1 MPNRRIQES
10 ETIEFKSQLDANCT
24 KAVVAFLN
32 SSKGGTLYI
41 GVDDFGK
48 ALNNIDNID
57 TFTAAVANKLADSIE
72 PSIAGLCS
80 IESYL
85 WEDEEVEVVRV
96 SVASGTNKP
105 YCIKSKGLNPKGCY
119 YRLGN
124 TSQPMPEAG
133 IATMMMNRRNYLYET
148 PINNQNLTFRYL
160 REIYSEYPYSILNN
174 LPKTLNFYTS
184 DRKYN
189 LIANLF
195 ADVNNISLR
204 VVKFAGIE
212 RLDIIEN
219 NEYGYTSILKATESI
234 INKLDAENTN
244 QCVITFPKRIEQRL
258 IDPTA
263 LREAII
269 NAIVHNDY
277 STNNPPVFELFSDR
291 LEITSYGG
299 PIDNISD
306 EEFFAGGSRPR
317 CQEIMRIFQDAHY
330 VERIGVGM
338 SRILKT
344 YGREIYTITDSYI
357 KVTFKFRFLHREDY
371 ENSNTSKPTDLVNE
385 KNSKTSRF
393 T

>member
-1 MPNRRIQES
+1 M
-10 ETIEFKSQLDANCT
+10 
-24 KAVVAFLN
+24 
-32 SSKGGTLYI
+32 
-41 GVDDFGK
+41 
-48 ALNNIDNID
+48 
-57 TFTAAVANKLADSIE
+57 
-72 PSIAGLCS
+72 
-80 IESYL
+80 
-85 WEDEEVEVVRV
+85 
-96 SVASGTNKP
+96 
-105 YCIKSKGLNPKGCY
+105 
-119 YRLGN
+119 
-124 TSQPMPEAG
+124 
-133 IATMMMNRRNYLYET
+133 
-148 PINNQNLTFRYL
+148 
-160 REIYSEYPYSILNN
+160 
-174 LPKTLNFYTS
+174 
-184 DRKYN
+184 
-189 LIANLF
+189 
-195 ADVNNISLR
+195 
-204 VVKFAGIE
+204 
-212 RLDIIEN
+212 DIIEN